1 MFSFA
6 ICLLEQFSRMRDALL
21 QDADAQLNSFF
32 RVAQLNRPNC
42 TRVDYI
48 KYKQE
53 LSKAVLVVE
62 EDSDRINKMFQFKCM
77 QRFTDPCLQ
86 SHTYVW
92 SSISIPQSDRLNLI
106 VIYLPMTQTELGL
119 LGPMAFC
126 GGDFSNVLKRNSE

>member
-92 SSISIPQSDRLNLI
+92 SSISIPQSDRLNCH
-106 VIYLPMTQTELGL
+106 LPTNDTDGVRLV
-119 LGPMAFC
+119 GPMAFC